1 MSVVEK
7 DKLANTALI
16 RNCRKVSLSTCI
28 PICFILGD
36 DVNADKEAPTYKC
49 VVDAGNCILCI
60 VHSDRNSDRKYYY
73 CREKVGDYCH
83 TFKWAD

>member
-16 RNCRKVSLSTCI
+16 RNCRKVSLSTCT
-28 PICFILGD
+28 PLCFILGD

-60 VHSDRNSDRKYYY
+60 VHSAKNDCSRYYH
-73 CREKVGDYCH
+73 CKKTAGDN
-83 TFKWAD
+83 FD